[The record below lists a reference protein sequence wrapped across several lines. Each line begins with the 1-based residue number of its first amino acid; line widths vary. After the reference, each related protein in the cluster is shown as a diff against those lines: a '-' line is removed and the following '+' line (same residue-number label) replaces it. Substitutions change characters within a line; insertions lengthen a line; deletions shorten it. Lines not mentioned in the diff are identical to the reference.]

1 MFSNIDNG
9 TRERRLSNMS
19 TATSPFARSMIHTDI
34 NALVQRAQEMT
45 LNGGMNDNGPYMPAA
60 ATQENSNQMAVFTT
74 NMPLA
79 VRPPNNPSG
88 QTLPPFAPR
97 WQQIYSEDTSE
108 PIVINT
114 LALDIPGRKHTLN
127 VLWEQLDGLK
137 YTCSSDDKKFK
148 TAVIA
153 EAKQLFQNALDEFF
167 LRDGE
172 GTRVRLG
179 YFFRSHVKGF
189 MISFRSEQEVWL
201 ARDHANGWL
210 ANLHLP
216 HCGGFGVPNQGA
228 GHARL
233 FEIWGGII
241 LKNVQ
246 LSEDLLKEIWSYKR
260 GGNGGGNATG
270 RDRPRFGETMWRKFE
285 EENTMWH
292 TDGVPLEYRVRRI
305 EYLGGARRGHT
316 VAVFFHDRDTAEYFF
331 CNEGLVKLCGQTLP
345 VTDFYRQTG
354 IFDTRWEGRNEDI
367 ERIRVR
373 NMKFAREFLE
383 EQTKEDI
390 HKRTVNSS
398 SNAVVKQDGK
408 SDGNLNDSPE
418 TEHSAP
424 TEYRNVNEQPQYEKY
439 PFGQQQQHQHHQQ
452 QAHTNP
458 PRGPRALS
466 MSMSQS
472 YNNAQ
477 QHNNTN
483 SHNNIP
489 LNPKMNYENTN
500 INKVGV
506 NGNGEVV
513 EQPIYK
519 GMQ

>member
-1 MFSNIDNG
+1 MFSNTIDNG
-9 TRERRLSNMS
+9 AHERRMSNT
-19 TATSPFARSMIHTDI
+19 TASPFARSMIHADM
-34 NALVQRAQEMT
+34 NALVQRAQEMNLT
-45 LNGGMNDNGPYMPAA
+45 GAINDNGPFVPAA
-60 ATQENSNQMAVFTT
+60 GNHATQENNNQMTVFAT

-97 WQQIYSEDTSE
+97 WQQIYAEDTSE

-114 LALDIPGRKHTLN
+114 LALDVPGRKHTLN

-153 EAKQLFQNALDEFF
+153 EAKQLFQTALDEFF
-167 LRDGE
+167 VRDGE

-210 ANLHLP
+210 ANLHLQQ
-216 HCGGFGVPNQGA
+216 CGGFGVPNMGA

-270 RDRPRFGETMWRKFE
+270 RDRPRFGESMWRKFE
-285 EENTMWH
+285 EDNTMWH

-390 HKRTVNSS
+390 VKRTVVPGST
-398 SNAVVKQDGK
+398 AVVKTQQEK
-408 SDGNLNDSPE
+408 SDGSFDQASEPD
-418 TEHSAP
+418 TTQAQP
-424 TEYRNVNEQPQYEKY
+424 EYRAELPQYEKFQ
-439 PFGQQQQHQHHQQ
+439 PA
-452 QAHTNP
+452 AHTQPNP
-458 PRGPRALS
+458 AVTYTPKGPRALT
-466 MSMSQS
+466 MNPAYAQ
-472 YNNAQ
+472 NNPH
-477 QHNNTN
+477 HNNP
-483 SHNNIP
+483 HNNPHNNSP
-489 LNPKMNYENTN
+489 LALTTKSTYDSVN
-500 INKVGV
+500 INK
-506 NGNGEVV
+506 GNNPGEVT
-513 EQPIYK
+513 EQPMYK